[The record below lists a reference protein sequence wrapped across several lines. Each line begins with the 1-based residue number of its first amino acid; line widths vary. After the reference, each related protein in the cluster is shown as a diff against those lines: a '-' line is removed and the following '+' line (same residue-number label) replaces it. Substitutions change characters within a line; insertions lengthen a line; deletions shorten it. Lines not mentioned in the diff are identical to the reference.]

1 MTEKEKTTEVQILN
15 AAKKVFLKKGYDG
28 ARMQHIADEAGI
40 NKALL
45 HYYFRS
51 KDKLF
56 DAIFDEA
63 FSQFFPN
70 ISTLMMSDQAF
81 EKKIR
86 GFVSHY
92 IDTMLKNPHLPSFV
106 MHELQRKP
114 ERIVGLI
121 RQSGIDPETLGQL
134 IEKEVAAGKM
144 RPIPFPHLIVNL
156 VSMCIMPFAA
166 RPIIEGFV
174 FNGNTRAY
182 DHFLSERK
190 TAVADF
196 IINSLKLK

>member
-1 MTEKEKTTEVQILN
+1 MSEKEKSTEVLILN
-15 AAKKVFLKKGYDG
+15 AAKKVFLEKGFDG

-56 DAIFDEA
+56 DAIFEEA

-70 ISTLMMSDQAF
+70 ISTIMMSDQPF
-81 EKKIR
+81 ETKIR

-92 IDTMLKNPHLPSFV
+92 IDTMLRNPHLPSFV

-114 ERIVGLI
+114 ERIVGLM
-121 RQSGIDPETLGQL
+121 RRAGISPAIAGQL
-134 IEKEVAAGKM
+134 MNREVAAGKM
-144 RPIPFPHLIVNL
+144 RHIPFPHLIVNL

-174 FNGNTRAY
+174 FNGDQKAY
-182 DHFLSERK
+182 DHFLAERK
-190 TAVADF
+190 TTVADF
-196 IINSLKLK
+196 IINAVKLS